1 MSTQDMVSS
10 IAKGSRV
17 VYAVG
22 EKEYNAIA
30 LDIVHPGYSQA
41 LRLHSAFL
49 NLIYLGDEGEPV
61 KVFAAP
67 LLGTEADDAHLSES
81 ADAAARKDVRFGEGD
96 SDSREAIYDEHLER
110 LTSNPRTI
118 GWRPGSVGDQSM
130 IGIGEAGELTEA
142 GKRWNELHAQ
152 AAAEAVKQFYREYP
166 EGAEGFPSDPMPK
179 SSGIDG
185 DAGDWT
191 QAGMDKDGFPMKK
204 GSAGDVSGGALGSIP
219 TQAEADAVAAAAAA
233 EDAAKGKPEPLPSE
247 KFKVDDK
254 VRFTAE
260 SGNDTTPVYTISGGE
275 SGEGD
280 SAFWFWRLDEM
291 DGLFLGQNLVLAE
304 EVNQAS

>member
-1 MSTQDMVSS
+1 MSQMDVSK
-10 IAKGSRV
+10 IKQGDRV
-17 VYAVG
+17 AYAIGDVEYDAVALG
-22 EKEYNAIA
+22 EVTTGYNNAIRA
-30 LDIVHPGYSQA
+30 SGFFLTLRYLDEQG
-41 LRLHSAFL
+41 
-49 NLIYLGDEGEPV
+49 NPV
-61 KVFAAP
+61 TISGAP
-67 LLGTEADDAHLSES
+67 LLGIDAGRVVGWHARRADDALRPEPQS
-81 ADAAARKDVRFGEGD
+81 AQPAPVHELLPAARVAPD
-96 SDSREAIYDEHLER
+96 A
-110 LTSNPRTI
+110 T
-118 GWRPGSVGDQSM
+118 M
-130 IGIGEAGELTEA
+130 GIG
-142 GKRWNELHAQ
+142 
-152 AAAEAVKQFYREYP
+152 P
-166 EGAEGFPSDPMPK
+166 EVIGPEDPLMK

-191 QAGMDKDGFPMKK
+191 QAGMDKDGFPVQK
-204 GSAGDVSGGALGSIP
+204 GSAGDVSGGQSPIP

-233 EDAAKGKPEPLPSE
+233 EDAAKGNPEPLPSE

-304 EVNQAS
+304 EVNQAA